1 MCSPQGIQS
10 SGGVGGTLQEL
21 LALSPGR
28 QLLCGLVWR
37 GGGGYVASSLGGD
50 LGEWMGLGCC

>member
-37 GGGGYVASSLGGD
+37 GVGGGMWPLVLGVT
-50 LGEWMGLGCC
+50 

>member
-37 GGGGYVASSLGGD
+37 GWGGMWPLVLGVT
-50 LGEWMGLGCC
+50 